1 MAEYIE
7 YRDVMDRLRQGGLIN
22 GPEPSFLEY
31 YDFKARNFAWKNPGP
46 GNQAGQA
53 LGVWGY
59 VFVLL
64 GAVGFCLCGLIAPA
78 LLYAVPYCTTCQR
91 YMKTK
96 LLGVLPASVPVKKIA
111 KNNQEAQGARQGTGA
126 GCREADEALV
136 RLQAALAEGRT
147 DRFKEELL
155 AAGAIKAN
163 EKLPKRARVSLNWCN
178 VGQEG
183 EITMTLVSRNGDAIH
198 EAKLAVHL
206 MPATFVSEILANP
219 AEPNNATE

>member
-78 LLYAVPYCTTCQR
+78 LLYAVPYCATCQR

-111 KNNQEAQGARQGTGA
+111 KNNQEAQEAHAKEQEQAAARRMRHWSVSRPPSRKAEPIGSKRNCSRPAPSRRTRSYPSEPACRLTGA
-126 GCREADEALV
+126 TSARRG
-136 RLQAALAEGRT
+136 
-147 DRFKEELL
+147 
-155 AAGAIKAN
+155 
-163 EKLPKRARVSLNWCN
+163 KLP
-178 VGQEG
+178 
-183 EITMTLVSRNGDAIH
+183 
-198 EAKLAVHL
+198 
-206 MPATFVSEILANP
+206 
-219 AEPNNATE
+219 